1 MQVGDVVQVLE
12 RIAPPQY
19 AESWDK
25 IGLMVGERSREVTG
39 PILLTIDLTERV
51 LAEAQRHRASM
62 VVSYHPPI
70 WDELR
75 RITTDTP
82 RQRIVLRAI
91 ESGIS
96 VYAPH
101 TALDAVPG
109 GVADWLCEGISGSTV
124 KGRVA
129 GDCRSLQPHAHLDP
143 MQEVKLV
150 TFVPETHVEKIR
162 NAMATAGAGN
172 IGAYQLC
179 SFAVRGTGTF
189 MGGEGTNP
197 AVGQAGRM
205 ESVAEWRLEM
215 VCSRKSLPIAIETL
229 RGFHPYEAPAIDVYE
244 LKGQPLRNIGP
255 GRRLVLDRPATVAEL
270 AQRLKPWTGRDRV
283 RIALADPSHA
293 DRPLTRVGVCPGS
306 GSSLSRLAREQG
318 CEVFVTGEMGHH
330 DVLASLHAGLS
341 LVIGGHTS
349 TERGYLPRYRESIQA
364 AVPGL
369 EVLVSKED
377 EDPLVLV

>member
-1 MQVGDVVQVLE
+1 MHVGDVVRVLE
-12 RIAPPQY
+12 RLAPPEY

-25 IGLMVGERSREVTG
+25 IGLMVGDRGREVKG

-51 LAEAQRHRASM
+51 LAEAQRRNASM
-62 VVSYHPPI
+62 VISYHPPI

-82 RQRIVLRAI
+82 RQRIILRAI
-91 ESGIS
+91 ESGIA

-109 GVADWLCEGISGSTV
+109 GVADWLCEGLSGSTV
-124 KGRVA
+124 KGKIA
-129 GDCRSLQPHAHLDP
+129 GDCRALRPHAHLEAT
-143 MQEVKLV
+143 QEVKVV
-150 TFVPETHVEKIR
+150 TFVPESHVEKIR
-162 NAMATAGAGN
+162 NALATAGAGN
-172 IGAYQLC
+172 IGKYQLC
-179 SFAVRGTGTF
+179 SFSTRGTGTF
-189 MGGEGTNP
+189 LGGEGTKP
-197 AVGQAGRM
+197 TVGQAGRVEM
-205 ESVAEWRLEM
+205 VNECRLEM

-244 LKGQPLRNIGP
+244 LEGQPLRTIGP
-255 GRRLVLDRPATVAEL
+255 GRRLALDRPATVAEL

-293 DRPLTRVGVCPGS
+293 ETPLTRVGVCPGS
-306 GSSLSRLAREQG
+306 GSSLARVAREQG
-318 CEVFVTGEMGHH
+318 CDVYVTGEMGHH

-349 TERGYLPRYRESIQA
+349 TERGYLPRYREAIMQA
-364 AVPGL
+364 APGL
-369 EVLVSKED
+369 EVIVSTED
-377 EDPLVLV
+377 EDPLALI

>member
-1 MQVGDVVQVLE
+1 MHVGDVVRVLE
-12 RIAPPQY
+12 GIAPPEY

-25 IGLMVGERSREVTG
+25 IGLMVGDRAREVKG
-39 PILLTIDLTERV
+39 PVLLTIDLTERV
-51 LAEAQRHRASM
+51 IVEAQRMNASM

-82 RQRIVLRAI
+82 RQRIILRAI
-91 ESGIS
+91 ESGIA

-109 GVADWLCEGISGSTV
+109 GVADWLCEGLSGSTV
-124 KGRVA
+124 KGKIA
-129 GDCRSLQPHAHLDP
+129 GDCRALKPHTHIEGS
-143 MQEVKLV
+143 QEVKVV
-150 TFVPETHVEKIR
+150 TFVPDAQVEKIR
-162 NAMATAGAGN
+162 NALATAGAGN
-172 IGAYQLC
+172 IGDYQLC
-179 SFAVRGTGTF
+179 SFATRGTGTF
-189 MGGEGTNP
+189 MGGEGTKP
-197 AVGQAGRM
+197 AIGEPGRV
-205 ESVAEWRLEM
+205 ESVSECRLEM
-215 VCSRKSLPIAIETL
+215 VCSRKSLAIAIETL

-244 LKGQPLRNIGP
+244 LEGQPLRTIGP
-255 GRRLVLDRPATVAEL
+255 GRRLALDRPATVAEL

-293 DRPLTRVGVCPGS
+293 DTPLTRVGVCPGS
-306 GSSLSRLAREQG
+306 GSSLSRMAREQG
-318 CEVFVTGEMGHH
+318 CDVYVTGEMGHH

-364 AVPGL
+364 AAPELQV
-369 EVLVSKED
+369 VVSTED